1 MANYAIMLMMMSCR
15 RITHILKRAELQ
27 DYSLKGKMGREISQ
41 CTIGVIGTGRI
52 GRFVLQHLSGFGC
65 CLLAFSVHQNS
76 EVSQL
81 AEYVDLETLYK
92 ESDIIS
98 IHVPSVPQNYY
109 MINGMIVVLYFN
121 NNLIYYVLHIKR
133 IYYIVYAI

>member
-15 RITHILKRAELQ
+15 RITHILKRAEIQEYL
-27 DYSLKGKMGREISQ
+27 LKGKMGREISQ

-52 GRFVLQHLSGFGC
+52 GRSVLQHLSGFGC
-65 CLLAFSVHQNS
+65 CLLGFSVHQNS

-81 AEYVDLETLYK
+81 AEYVNLETLYK

-98 IHVPSVPQNYY
+98 IHVPSVPQNYH

-121 NNLIYYVLHIKR
+121 NNLIYYVLHMEL